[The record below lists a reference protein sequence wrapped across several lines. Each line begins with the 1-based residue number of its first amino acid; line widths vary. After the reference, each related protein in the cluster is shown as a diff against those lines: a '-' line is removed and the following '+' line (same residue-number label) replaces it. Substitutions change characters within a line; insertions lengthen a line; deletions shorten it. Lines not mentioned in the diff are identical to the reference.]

1 MRDLYW
7 LSVLLYLIIQP
18 LHAGQ
23 FRTLCFFGS
32 GPIEEL
38 YHIEK
43 NTLTKTELPSRNLS
57 QTYQFTADKPII
69 FGKPH
74 PEKPNTLIPHLT
86 VTAPEGVLDLIILF
100 LPSEDPQV
108 PLTAIPINAS
118 WQVFKAGELMFL
130 NFSQQNVS
138 AVLGKTRFVLPSG
151 SPKKIASPLTED
163 RSDARYFV
171 SIRSE
176 TSRGWR
182 PLFKG
187 YWPNEA
193 NLRRFVFVFDD
204 PKNETVRLMGIPDRR
219 YP

>member
-1 MRDLYW
+1 MRAHYW
-7 LSVLLYLIIQP
+7 LSALLYLIVQP

-32 GPIEEL
+32 SSSQEL

-43 NTLTKTELPSRNLS
+43 NTLTKTDLPSRNLS
-57 QTYQFTADKPII
+57 QTYQFTADKPIT
-69 FGKPH
+69 FGRPH

-86 VTAPEGVLDLIILF
+86 VTAPEGVHDLIILF
-100 LPSEDPQV
+100 LPSEAPQV
-108 PLTAIPINAS
+108 PLKAIPINAS

-151 SPKKIASPLTED
+151 SPKKIASPLTD
-163 RSDARYFV
+163 DRYFV

-176 TSRGWR
+176 ASRGWR

-187 YWPNEA
+187 FWPTEA
-193 NLRRFVFVFDD
+193 NLRRFIIVFDD
-204 PKNETVRLMGIPDRR
+204 PKNKTVRLMGIPDRQQ
-219 YP
+219 P